1 MSKSRRQVISCVLVV
16 IFALYYANISF
27 FYNSHVINGVTI
39 VHSHFHG
46 KNHEQSDTHSENEL
60 KLISVLSFFQSLQAT
75 VFRGARGV
83 LPSTGSDYSSNNGS
97 FYSENCCMYHI
108 TCTALPIVIS
118 TTRHIFTKHAH
129 NDKHRDCLLLCVVLR
144 SLQVNNY

>member
-16 IFALYYANISF
+16 VFALYYANISF

-75 VFRGARGV
+75 VCFVALEVFFLLQEVITLRITDHFIPKTVACITLRAP
-83 LPSTGSDYSSNNGS
+83 PS
-97 FYSENCCMYHI
+97 
-108 TCTALPIVIS
+108 L
-118 TTRHIFTKHAH
+118 
-129 NDKHRDCLLLCVVLR
+129 
-144 SLQVNNY
+144 

>member
-1 MSKSRRQVISCVLVV
+1 MSNSIKQVISCVLVV

-27 FYNSHVINGVTI
+27 FYNSHVVNGVTI

-75 VFRGARGV
+75 VCFVALEVFFLLQEVITPRIRIILFRKLLQCITLRAR
-83 LPSTGSDYSSNNGS
+83 PPYSN
-97 FYSENCCMYHI
+97 FK
-108 TCTALPIVIS
+108 L
-118 TTRHIFTKHAH
+118 TRHIFTKHAH
-129 NDKHRDCLLLCVVLR
+129 TISIRIVYYCALYWV
-144 SLQVNNY
+144 SSSNNY